1 MKCLWWL
8 LNRYVHI
15 SKRQNEYFVDNM
27 VIYIGKII
35 AEKCSYKF

>member
-1 MKCLWWL
+1 
-8 LNRYVHI
+8 VHI